1 MKRLIQRTGFGQ
13 LSSVRSG
20 RVHGIW
26 TGLISVPPLNI
37 LFIELV
43 AKWLHPDL
51 CADINPDATLSE
63 INRRFFKTPFGGPL
77 WVSLQD

>member
-1 MKRLIQRTGFGQ
+1 
-13 LSSVRSG
+13 
-20 RVHGIW
+20 
-26 TGLISVPPLNI
+26 VPPLNI

-51 CADINPDATLSE
+51 CADIDPDATLSE
-63 INRRFFKTPFGGPL
+63 INRRFFKTPLGGPL